1 MKNKQ
6 MYFGLGWVINFIV
19 LLIFILIPKDNS
31 LFNVLYTI
39 FMILLFLVP
48 LFLTASLVGYNI
60 NKKEDIRYLTISN
73 LGSILMILLAM
84 IRFIGSIESIAI
96 VEFITIMLTFVSLE
110 VLIGYIFIENKPLN
124 KKQIILLSVAT
135 YIVMFMFFMCAMIIS
150 YDFSI
155 NW

>member
-6 MYFGLGWVINFIV
+6 MYFGLGWIINFIV

-31 LFNVLYTI
+31 LFNVLYTV

-48 LFLTASLVGYNI
+48 LFLTASLAGYNI

-96 VEFITIMLTFVSLE
+96 VEFVTIMLTFVSLE

-135 YIVMFMFFMCAMIIS
+135 YIVMFMFFMCAMIVS